1 MVVPSVWPYPWM
13 RVQGN
18 RSSASVMTRDGIGPP
33 PYWMFRRLEM
43 S

>member
-18 RSSASVMTRDGIGPP
+18 ASSALRTIADGIGPP
-33 PYWMFRRLEM
+33 PYWMLRRLDR